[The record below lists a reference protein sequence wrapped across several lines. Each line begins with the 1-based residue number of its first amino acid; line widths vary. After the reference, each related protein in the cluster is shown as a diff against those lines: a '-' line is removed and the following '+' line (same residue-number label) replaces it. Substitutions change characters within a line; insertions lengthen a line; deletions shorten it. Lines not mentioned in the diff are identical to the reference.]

1 MERSDPSK
9 TLSSALRSIFKG
21 NREFIMIEEQKVVFE
36 RAKELA
42 FCSTPESKNVFIVKG
57 GAGTG
62 KSVVAINLLVDLIQ
76 RGQLAQYVTKT
87 SAPREVYFEM
97 LCRDQPLVALKKI
110 FVGSGSFVNA
120 PKNSIRTLVVDE
132 AHRLTEKTGFLK
144 QGIIKYGK

>member
-1 MERSDPSK
+1 
-9 TLSSALRSIFKG
+9 
-21 NREFIMIEEQKVVFE
+21 MIEEQKVVFE

-132 AHRLTEKTGFLK
+132 AHRKDQFLKTG
-144 QGIIKYGK
+144 G